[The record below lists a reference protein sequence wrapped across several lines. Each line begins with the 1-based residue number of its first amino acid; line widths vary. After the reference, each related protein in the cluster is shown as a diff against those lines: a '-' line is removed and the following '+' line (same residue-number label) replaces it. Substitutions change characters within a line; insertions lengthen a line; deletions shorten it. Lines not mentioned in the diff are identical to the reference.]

1 MGFDLNACNREGMAM
16 TLFAFPGCGMLQLA
30 MESAGEI
37 EHCLYGGDRLE
48 DEAAAEKAGV
58 QFLWAMNWIDG
69 NY

>member
-1 MGFDLNACNREGMAM
+1 M

-37 EHCLYGGDRLE
+37 EHCLYVGDRLE

-58 QFLWAMNWIDG
+58 QFLWAMNWRDG